1 MPAGKPAANQVPLAQ
16 QTDTAKEAPVAVAAP
31 VLAMGDTLT
40 VVSGQIG
47 GAWMVEDESGTVYT
61 ATPVE

>member
-1 MPAGKPAANQVPLAQ
+1 MPADETATHPTSPAQNIATDEYAVAGGNPLAI
-16 QTDTAKEAPVAVAAP
+16 
-31 VLAMGDTLT
+31 GDTLT
-40 VVSGQIG
+40 VVSRQIG